1 MKKRHGNEKWKKVVE
16 ESEGGMG
23 KTSGKGHKQDWRKK
37 DSRKKRRTEYSV
49 ILNHTINNHI
59 YSRK

>member
-23 KTSGKGHKQDWRKK
+23 KTSGTGYKYDWRKK
-37 DSRKKRRTEYSV
+37 DSRRKRRTEV
-49 ILNHTINNHI
+49 
-59 YSRK
+59 

>member
-1 MKKRHGNEKWKKVVE
+1 MRNEKETWKRELEKKVVE

-37 DSRKKRRTEYSV
+37 DSRRKRRTEV
-49 ILNHTINNHI
+49 
-59 YSRK
+59 